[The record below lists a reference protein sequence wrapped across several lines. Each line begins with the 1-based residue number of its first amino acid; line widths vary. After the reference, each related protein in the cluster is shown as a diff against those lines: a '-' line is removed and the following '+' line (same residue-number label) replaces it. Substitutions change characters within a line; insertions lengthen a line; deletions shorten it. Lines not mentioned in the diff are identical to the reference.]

1 VWSSIYYKTRHR
13 LIVTQGRSATLNSR
27 QHPKNKS
34 RRSAGDDVR
43 VKSIKAATVQWLT
56 RPSVRPS
63 VRLSVCQFFHI
74 QTTQTATV
82 TEFNDR
88 KEPWCRY
95 VMGSKCQ
102 RSAWVR
108 VTEIE
113 LGLALAVLQ
122 ETVYRCMRACCGA
135 CRLNP
140 PFTKRSH
147 QVLRVVAT
155 PRESTLCT
163 CALLEDGD
171 ERWIKKNLPP
181 QQWIILKNWKALDQ
195 TA

>member
-1 VWSSIYYKTRHR
+1 MWSSIYYITRHR
-13 LIVTQGRSATLNSR
+13 LIVAQGRSATLNGR

-34 RRSAGDDVR
+34 RRSAGDDVC
-43 VKSIKAATVQWLT
+43 VKSIKAATVQRLA
-56 RPSVRPS
+56 RPSVCPTVGRS
-63 VRLSVCQFFHI
+63 VFPHSNNSNI
-74 QTTQTATV
+74 ATV

-122 ETVYRCMRACCGA
+122 ETVYRCMRACGGA

-163 CALLEDGD
+163 CALLEDGG
-171 ERWIKKNLPP
+171 ERWNKKNLPP
-181 QQWIILKNWKALDQ
+181 QQWIILKNWRALDQ